1 MLLDPSSPLAR
12 SYDDEGLLKGGV
24 VACDELKRGCDVG
37 DCVWEI
43 QNGGALFRVLRI
55 WMRYIERTEL
65 PGLMCAAI
73 V

>member
-12 SYDDEGLLKGGV
+12 SCDDEGLLKGGV

-43 QNGGALFRVLRI
+43 QNGAGTNGDGGEQEAPEQRRRGEEV
-55 WMRYIERTEL
+55 E
-65 PGLMCAAI
+65 
-73 V
+73 